1 MKRIKK
7 ALLVLLA
14 GFFAFA
20 PPGTLIFLFI
30 LAVGVFRNRPF
41 VVLGIL
47 AFAAAAFALW
57 LVRRRRSARREK
69 PQAQKS

>member
-30 LAVGVFRNRPF
+30 LAVGVFRNRPY
-41 VVLGIL
+41 VVAGIL
-47 AFAAAAFALW
+47 AAACAVAVW
-57 LVRRRRSARREK
+57 LIWRRRSARR
-69 PQAQKS
+69 A